1 MKSCSVGVRF
11 LPALFPFLG
20 GLLIFM
26 VAGMSLPQKVSGAD
40 EKKPA
45 REEKWK
51 TPPSSSAKPHVEVR
65 FTDNSVLKLKLDDDR
80 LEFVTPHG
88 KLFLPVYEIHKIDFA
103 TRVCP
108 DAGKRIQTAVKHLG
122 SSEFR
127 LREAASAELLEF
139 GSSAYPALLD
149 AAKDKDPEVVRR
161 ADDLLEKVRNSVP
174 EEELEIRKHDVIQTE
189 DSKIAGWIQGDAL
202 KATTTQFGP
211 VQLKLADLKNLRS
224 LSAPSGGD
232 EGTAAL
238 DPGNLVNFQA
248 QAGKTFAFRVTGAI
262 NGSVWG
268 TDLYT
273 TDSNLASAAVHAGA
287 LKPGQ
292 TKVIRVKIV
301 GSPPAFPSSSRNGV
315 TSSAYGFYPGAYQ
328 VMR

>member
-1 MKSCSVGVRF
+1 MAESIFQHQGNQFAYRLCDWCIFVQKGFFSTRQYGIIEEAQPSLPARERRCSNPVVDLLKEARGSNHISRRRVMKSCSVGVRF

-20 GLLIFM
+20 GLLILK

-174 EEELEIRKHDVIQTE
+174 EEELEIRKHDVIHTE

-248 QAGKTFAFRVTGAI
+248 QAGKTFAFRV
-262 NGSVWG
+262 
-268 TDLYT
+268 
-273 TDSNLASAAVHAGA
+273 
-287 LKPGQ
+287 
-292 TKVIRVKIV
+292 
-301 GSPPAFPSSSRNGV
+301 
-315 TSSAYGFYPGAYQ
+315 
-328 VMR
+328 